1 MRKNALR
8 INALTLHL
16 RGIAHKRSAAPWTAD
31 SGVFVT
37 ARERLKLL
45 VPGILLLSGFS
56 AMAAPQVVP
65 ADGARVAVIAPGMD
79 AVTLV
84 AAAGGKAIATTDT
97 GIIAVSDQPGFT
109 GRLYRSG
116 AWLVLRFD
124 GLVGCLN
131 PALEDYDNERG

>member
-1 MRKNALR
+1 M
-8 INALTLHL
+8 
-16 RGIAHKRSAAPWTAD
+16 
-31 SGVFVT
+31 T

-45 VPGILLLSGFS
+45 VPGILLLGGFS

-124 GLVGCLN
+124 GLIGCLN
-131 PALEDYDNERG
+131 PALEESDNERG